1 MRRFVDMETIQERI
15 KSRRLQLKLTL
26 EDVANALGVNKTTVM
41 RYESESIKKLPTDIV
56 PPLAKALKCTPQYL
70 MGWED
75 LENESYILTD
85 HEREH
90 LDIYRSLDDKGQHTV
105 DTVTQMEYERVKKDN
120 K

>member
-1 MRRFVDMETIQERI
+1 MKTIQERI
-15 KSRRLQLKLTL
+15 KSRRQQLKLTL

-56 PPLAKALKCTPQYL
+56 PPLAKVLKCTPQYL
-70 MGWED
+70 MGWEE
-75 LENESYILTD
+75 LENDSYILTN

-90 LDIYRSLDDKGQHTV
+90 LDIYRGLDDKGQHTV
-105 DTVTQMEYERVKKDN
+105 DTVAQMEYERIKEGKI

>member
-1 MRRFVDMETIQERI
+1 METIQERI

-56 PPLAKALKCTPQYL
+56 PPLAKVLKCTPQYL
-70 MGWED
+70 MGWEE
-75 LENESYILTD
+75 LENETYILTD

-90 LDIYRSLDDKGQHTV
+90 LDIYRILDEKGQHTV
-105 DTVTQMEYERVKKDN
+105 DTVAQMEYERVKGRK
-120 K
+120 

>member
-1 MRRFVDMETIQERI
+1 METIQERI
-15 KSRRLQLKLTL
+15 KLRRLQLKLTL

-56 PPLAKALKCTPQYL
+56 PPLAKVLKCTPQYL
-70 MGWED
+70 MGWEN

-90 LDIYRSLDDKGQHTV
+90 LDIYRGLDDKGQHTV
-105 DTVTQMEYERVKKDN
+105 DTVTQMEHERVKGGSTATLK

>member
-1 MRRFVDMETIQERI
+1 METIQERI

-56 PPLAKALKCTPQYL
+56 PPLAKVLKCTPQYL
-70 MGWED
+70 MGWEE
-75 LENESYILTD
+75 LENETHVLTD
-85 HEREH
+85 HERNH
-90 LDIYRSLDDKGQHTV
+90 LNIYRSLDDKGQHTV

>member
-1 MRRFVDMETIQERI
+1 METIQERI

-56 PPLAKALKCTPQYL
+56 PPLAKVLKCTPQYL
-70 MGWED
+70 MGWEE
-75 LENESYILTD
+75 LENETYILTD

-90 LDIYRSLDDKGQHTV
+90 LDIYRILDEKGQHTV
-105 DTVTQMEYERVKKDN
+105 DTVTQMEYERVKRGSTATLK

>member
-1 MRRFVDMETIQERI
+1 METIQERI

-56 PPLAKALKCTPQYL
+56 PPLAKVLKCTPQYL
-70 MGWED
+70 MGWEE
-75 LENESYILTD
+75 LENETYILTD

-90 LDIYRSLDDKGQHTV
+90 LDIYRILDEKGQHTV
-105 DTVTQMEYERVKKDN
+105 DTVTQMEYERVKNKKD
-120 K
+120 

>member
-1 MRRFVDMETIQERI
+1 METIQERI

-56 PPLAKALKCTPQYL
+56 PPLAKVLKCTPQYL
-70 MGWED
+70 MGWEE
-75 LENESYILTD
+75 LENETHVLTD
-85 HEREH
+85 HERNH
-90 LDIYRSLDDKGQHTV
+90 LNIYRSLDDKGQHTV
-105 DTVTQMEYERVKKDN
+105 DTVAQMEYERVRKDN

>member
-1 MRRFVDMETIQERI
+1 MKTIQERI
-15 KSRRLQLKLTL
+15 KSRRQQLKLTL

-56 PPLAKALKCTPQYL
+56 PPLAKVLKCTPQYL
-70 MGWED
+70 MGWEE
-75 LENESYILTD
+75 LENDSYILTD

-90 LDIYRSLDDKGQHTV
+90 LDIYRDLDDKGQHTV
-105 DTVTQMEYERVKKDN
+105 DTVAQMEYERVKGGSTATLK

>member
-1 MRRFVDMETIQERI
+1 METIQERI
-15 KSRRLQLKLTL
+15 KLRRLQLKLTL

-56 PPLAKALKCTPQYL
+56 PPLAKVLKCTPQYL
-70 MGWED
+70 MGWEN

-90 LDIYRSLDDKGQHTV
+90 LDIYRGLDDKGQHTV

>member
-1 MRRFVDMETIQERI
+1 METIQERI
-15 KSRRLQLKLTL
+15 KLRRLQLKLTL

-56 PPLAKALKCTPQYL
+56 PPLAKVLKCTPQYL
-70 MGWED
+70 MGWEN

-90 LDIYRSLDDKGQHTV
+90 LDIYRGLDDKGQHTV
-105 DTVTQMEYERVKKDN
+105 DTVTQMEYERVKQDN

>member
-1 MRRFVDMETIQERI
+1 METIQERI

-56 PPLAKALKCTPQYL
+56 PPLAKVLKCTPQYL
-70 MGWED
+70 MGWEE
-75 LENESYILTD
+75 LENETYILTD

-90 LDIYRSLDDKGQHTV
+90 LDIYRVLDDKGQHTV
-105 DTVTQMEYERVKKDN
+105 DTVAQMEYERVKSKKD
-120 K
+120 

>member
-1 MRRFVDMETIQERI
+1 METIQERI

-56 PPLAKALKCTPQYL
+56 PPLAKVLKCTPQYL
-70 MGWED
+70 MGWEE
-75 LENESYILTD
+75 LENETYILTD

-90 LDIYRSLDDKGQHTV
+90 LDIYRILDDKGQHTV
-105 DTVTQMEYERVKKDN
+105 DTVAQMEYERVKGRK
-120 K
+120 

>member
-1 MRRFVDMETIQERI
+1 METIQERI

-56 PPLAKALKCTPQYL
+56 PPLAKVLKCTPQYL
-70 MGWED
+70 MGWEE
-75 LENESYILTD
+75 LENETYILAD

-90 LDIYRSLDDKGQHTV
+90 LDIYRILDEKGQHTV
-105 DTVTQMEYERVKKDN
+105 DTVTQMEYERVKNGN

>member
-1 MRRFVDMETIQERI
+1 METIQERI

-56 PPLAKALKCTPQYL
+56 PPLAKVLKCTPQYL
-70 MGWED
+70 MGWEE
-75 LENESYILTD
+75 LENETYILTD

-90 LDIYRSLDDKGQHTV
+90 LDIYRILDEKGQHTV
-105 DTVTQMEYERVKKDN
+105 DTVTQMECERVKGGK
-120 K
+120 

>member
-1 MRRFVDMETIQERI
+1 METIQERN
-15 KSRRLQLKLTL
+15 KLRRLQLKLTI
-26 EDVANALGVNKTTVM
+26 EDVANALRVNKTTVM

-56 PPLAKALKCTPQYL
+56 PPLAKVLKCTPQYL
-70 MGWED
+70 MGWEN

-90 LDIYRSLDDKGQHTV
+90 LDIYRGLDDKGQHTV

>member
-1 MRRFVDMETIQERI
+1 MKTIQERI
-15 KSRRLQLKLTL
+15 KSRRQQLKLTL

-56 PPLAKALKCTPQYL
+56 PPLAKVLKCTPQYL
-70 MGWED
+70 MGWEG
-75 LENESYILTD
+75 LENDSYILTN

-90 LDIYRSLDDKGQHTV
+90 LDIYRGLDDKGQHTV
-105 DTVTQMEYERVKKDN
+105 DTVTQMEYERIKNDN

>member
-1 MRRFVDMETIQERI
+1 METIQERI
-15 KSRRLQLKLTL
+15 KLRRLQLKLTL

-56 PPLAKALKCTPQYL
+56 PPLAKVLKCTPQYL
-70 MGWED
+70 MGWEN

-90 LDIYRSLDDKGQHTV
+90 LDIYRGLDDKGQHTV
-105 DTVTQMEYERVKKDN
+105 DTVTQMEHERVKKDN

>member
-1 MRRFVDMETIQERI
+1 METIQERI

-56 PPLAKALKCTPQYL
+56 PPLAKVLKCTPQYL
-70 MGWED
+70 MGWEE
-75 LENESYILTD
+75 LENETYILTD

-90 LDIYRSLDDKGQHTV
+90 LDIYRILDEKGQHTV
-105 DTVTQMEYERVKKDN
+105 DIVTQMEYERVKNGN

>member
-1 MRRFVDMETIQERI
+1 METIQERI

-56 PPLAKALKCTPQYL
+56 PPLAKVLKCTPQYL
-70 MGWED
+70 MGWEE
-75 LENESYILTD
+75 LENETYILTD

-90 LDIYRSLDDKGQHTV
+90 LDIYRILDEKGQHTI
-105 DTVTQMEYERVKKDN
+105 DTVTQMEYERVKNGN

>member
-1 MRRFVDMETIQERI
+1 METIQERI

-56 PPLAKALKCTPQYL
+56 PPLAKVLKCTPQYL
-70 MGWED
+70 MGWEE
-75 LENESYILTD
+75 LESETHVLTD

-105 DTVTQMEYERVKKDN
+105 DTVTQMEYERVKGGK
-120 K
+120 

>member
-1 MRRFVDMETIQERI
+1 METIQERI

-56 PPLAKALKCTPQYL
+56 PPLAKVLKCTPQYL
-70 MGWED
+70 MGWEE
-75 LENESYILTD
+75 LENETHVLTD

>member
-1 MRRFVDMETIQERI
+1 METIQERI
-15 KSRRLQLKLTL
+15 KLRRLQLKLTL

-56 PPLAKALKCTPQYL
+56 PPLAKVLKCTPQYL
-70 MGWED
+70 MGWEN

-90 LDIYRSLDDKGQHTV
+90 LDIYRGLDDKGQHTV
-105 DTVTQMEYERVKKDN
+105 DTVTQMEYERAMKEKK
-120 K
+120 

>member
-1 MRRFVDMETIQERI
+1 METIQERI
-15 KSRRLQLKLTL
+15 KLRRLQLKLTL

-56 PPLAKALKCTPQYL
+56 PPLAKVLKCTTQYL
-70 MGWED
+70 MGWEN

-90 LDIYRSLDDKGQHTV
+90 LDIYRGLDDKGQHTV

>member
-1 MRRFVDMETIQERI
+1 METIQERI

-56 PPLAKALKCTPQYL
+56 PPLAKVLKCTPQYL
-70 MGWED
+70 MGWEE
-75 LENESYILTD
+75 LENETYILTD

-90 LDIYRSLDDKGQHTV
+90 LDIYRILDEKGQHTV
-105 DTVTQMEYERVKKDN
+105 DTVTQMEYERVKNDN

>member
-1 MRRFVDMETIQERI
+1 METIQERI

-56 PPLAKALKCTPQYL
+56 PPLAKVLKCTPQYL
-70 MGWED
+70 MGWEE
-75 LENESYILTD
+75 LESETYILTD

-90 LDIYRSLDDKGQHTV
+90 LDIYRILDEKGQHTV
-105 DTVTQMEYERVKKDN
+105 DTVTQMEYERAKSKKD
-120 K
+120 

>member
-1 MRRFVDMETIQERI
+1 METIQERI

-56 PPLAKALKCTPQYL
+56 PPLAKVLKCTPQYL
-70 MGWED
+70 MGWEE
-75 LENESYILTD
+75 LENETYILTD

-90 LDIYRSLDDKGQHTV
+90 LDIYRILDEKGQHTV
-105 DTVTQMEYERVKKDN
+105 DTVTQMEYERVKSGSTATLK

>member
-1 MRRFVDMETIQERI
+1 METIQERI

-56 PPLAKALKCTPQYL
+56 PPLAKVLKCTPQYL
-70 MGWED
+70 MGWEE
-75 LENESYILTD
+75 LENETHVLTD
-85 HEREH
+85 HERNH
-90 LDIYRSLDDKGQHTV
+90 LNIYRSLDDKGQHTV
-105 DTVTQMEYERVKKDN
+105 DTVAQMEYERVKGGSTATLK

>member
-1 MRRFVDMETIQERI
+1 METIQERI

-56 PPLAKALKCTPQYL
+56 PPLAKVLKCTPQYL
-70 MGWED
+70 MGWEE
-75 LENESYILTD
+75 LGNETYILTD

-90 LDIYRSLDDKGQHTV
+90 LDIYRILDEKGQHTV
-105 DTVTQMEYERVKKDN
+105 DTVTQMEYERVKSKKD
-120 K
+120 

>member
-1 MRRFVDMETIQERI
+1 METIQERI
-15 KSRRLQLKLTL
+15 KLRRLQLKLTL

-56 PPLAKALKCTPQYL
+56 PPLAKVLKCTPQYL
-70 MGWED
+70 MGWEN

-90 LDIYRSLDDKGQHTV
+90 LDIYRGLDDKGQHTV
-105 DTVTQMEYERVKKDN
+105 DTVTQMEYERVKKGN

>member
-1 MRRFVDMETIQERI
+1 METIQERI

-56 PPLAKALKCTPQYL
+56 PPLAKVLKCTPQYL
-70 MGWED
+70 MGWEE
-75 LENESYILTD
+75 LENETYILAD

-90 LDIYRSLDDKGQHTV
+90 LDIYRILDEKGQHTV